1 MPTLGFEGLALG
13 QYQPVWL
20 DFNILSGLRMECKP
34 YRESPLALNA
44 VCERGGSDQARTRFQ
59 SPSLM
64 RSARGGSLNKGRSN
78 GF

>member
-1 MPTLGFEGLALG
+1 MPTLGFEGLALC

-20 DFNILSGLRMECKP
+20 DCNILSALRKECKP
-34 YRESPLALNA
+34 YRESTLPRNARVGLA
-44 VCERGGSDQARTRFQ
+44 QARTRFQ

-64 RSARGGSLNKGRSN
+64 RSARGGSLNKGGSN